1 MKQEKQEKEI
11 IHIDVD
17 SEEKFPTLKAG
28 NNYSIN
34 GIVISIS
41 EVANRQTH
49 KYYNGTC
56 GKENFEGKDLHQL
69 LRLVGI
75 ERKGCKGGRCYS
87 SSEHK
92 TSLLSS
98 REKAEYAAN
107 AAYDVALG
115 LIRKGLL
122 MLSSSEDEDIAAEN
136 ATKIAAK
143 TITRDGFIKLRVE
156 VWEAAVADREKD
168 KEATKKRLK
177 REKQAKLL
185 LDALIKSGY
194 SMDDATAIVEH
205 RRGK

>member
-28 NNYSIN
+28 NDYSIN
-34 GIVISIS
+34 GVVISIS
-41 EVANRQTH
+41 EVANKKTH

-56 GKENFEGKDLHQL
+56 GEEVFEGKDLHQL

-75 ERKGCKGGRCYS
+75 ERKGCS
-87 SSEHK
+87 SGEHK

-98 REKAEYAAN
+98 SERVEYAAN

-122 MLSSSEDEDIAAEN
+122 MLSSSEDKASAAEN

-143 TITRDGFIKLRVE
+143 MITREGFIKLRVA

-185 LDALIKSGY
+185 LASLIESGY

-205 RRGK
+205 RK

>member
-1 MKQEKQEKEI
+1 MKQEKQEKQV

-28 NNYSIN
+28 NDYSIN
-34 GIVISIS
+34 GVIISIS
-41 EVANRQTH
+41 EVNREKTH

-56 GKENFEGKDLHQL
+56 SEEVFEGKDLHQL
-69 LRLVGI
+69 LRLVGV

-87 SSEHK
+87 SGEHK

-98 REKAEYAAN
+98 REKVEYAAN
-107 AAYDVALG
+107 AAYDAALG

-122 MLSSSEDEDIAAEN
+122 MLSLSSDEGSAAES

-143 TITRDGFIKLRVE
+143 TITREGFIKLRVG

-168 KEATKKRLK
+168 KEATKARIK
-177 REKQAKLL
+177 RERQAKVL

-205 RRGK
+205 RGK

>member
-17 SEEKFPTLKAG
+17 SEKFPTLKAG
-28 NNYSIN
+28 DNYSIN
-34 GIVISIS
+34 GVVISIS
-41 EVANRQTH
+41 EVTNKKTH
-49 KYYNGTC
+49 KYYNGTY
-56 GKENFEGKDLHQL
+56 GEEVFEGKDLHQL
-69 LRLVGI
+69 LRLVGV

-87 SSEHK
+87 SGEHK

-98 REKAEYAAN
+98 REKVEYAAN
-107 AAYDVALG
+107 AAYDVASG

-122 MLSSSEDEDIAAEN
+122 MLSSSEDEDSAVEN

-143 TITRDGFIKLRVE
+143 MITREGFIKLRVE

-168 KEATKKRLK
+168 KEATKSRIK

-185 LDALIKSGY
+185 LDALIESGY
-194 SMDDATAIVEH
+194 SMADATAIVEH